1 MLKAILQDLRGE
13 EEEVVAAAAVVVV
26 VVEEEAVINLL
37 HIRMRDAIIVVT
49 AHVGAHAITWDQ

>member
-1 MLKAILQDLRGE
+1 MQVRDYGRRHRPVAGLQQPQQ
-13 EEEVVAAAAVVVV
+13 VVVV

>member
-1 MLKAILQDLRGE
+1 
-13 EEEVVAAAAVVVV
+13 VVV